1 MGATIDHKKQAV
13 SRLAVQFSEST
24 NFIDYITTLLTE
36 ADTLEEVFQSIID
49 ERFIDTAIG
58 VQLDVL
64 GAIVGQPREFIG
76 ADIFGY
82 FGFAVNPASGSFGSL
97 LDPSLGER
105 FRILGEPITGIRILT
120 DDEYRLFIRSKI
132 IANKTLST
140 PEDIIAQI
148 SFLFATEQVIF
159 QDGDTEYTVSIG
171 RVLSSEEKS
180 VLFNTDIV
188 PKTAGVR
195 VNYIVNY
202 DFNDF
207 FGFQGVPSSLGFG
220 SVLDLS
226 LGGSF
231 GSLI

>member
-1 MGATIDHKKQAV
+1 MATTIDHKKQAV

-24 NFIDYITTLLTE
+24 NFINYMITLLTE

-82 FGFAVNPASGSFGSL
+82 FGFAVNPASGSFGSV

-105 FRILGEPITGIRILT
+105 FRVLGEPITGIRILT
-120 DDEYRLFIRSKI
+120 DTEYRLFIRAKI

-140 PEDIIAQI
+140 PEDIIEQI
-148 SFLFATEQVIF
+148 SFLFAADQVIF
-159 QDGDTEYTVSIG
+159 QDGDTEYSVAIG
-171 RVLSSEEKS
+171 RVLSSEEKA

-195 VNYIVNY
+195 VNYTVNY
-202 DFNDF
+202 DFENF
-207 FGFQGVPSSLGFG
+207 FGFAGVPNSAGFG
-220 SVLDLS
+220 SVVDPN
-226 LGGSF
+226 LGGAF